1 VTELVGKD
9 KRALRAMGHHL
20 RPIVQVGQQ
29 GITPAVVEATE
40 EALAAHE
47 LVKVKILEGCPLGRF
62 EAGRLLAEETRA
74 ELVQVL
80 GRTCLLY
87 KQADQKKPAGPRKR

>member
-1 VTELVGKD
+1 MVGKD
-9 KRALRAMGHHL
+9 RRALRALGHHL

-47 LVKVKILEGCPLGRF
+47 LVKVKILESCPLGRF

-87 KQADQKKPAGPRKR
+87 KQVEPKPKPGAPRGR